1 MMEQLLEYSILPLT
15 LFGITA
21 IQALGLQLILG
32 GAGLL
37 SLGHAAFYAVGGYSA
52 AAFTVYAAP
61 YLGLS
66 QPLLLMLISLLVG
79 AGSALL
85 AGLIVAVPCLRLQGD
100 YLAMATLGFAEI
112 IGTALKNIDA
122 VGGTRGFTGIPKL
135 SSLPWVFSVLA
146 LVWWAL
152 ARFNRTGLGLAI
164 RATRDDEIAARSLG
178 INTYATKLSAF
189 LLGSAIAG
197 LAGALYVHALQFISP
212 DEADF
217 SRSVV
222 IVLAVVIGGM
232 TSLFGSVLGAL
243 ILVAVPE
250 VLRFAPDVI
259 REQRMIYFALI
270 VIFVMLFS
278 PKGLQSLVLRLARR
292 HQKNESSSLGRKLG
306 GAG

>member
-1 MMEQLLEYSILPLT
+1 MEQLIEYSILPLM

-52 AAFTVYAAP
+52 AAFSVYAGPA
-61 YLGLS
+61 LGIT
-66 QPLLLMLISLLVG
+66 QPFLLMSLSLVVG
-79 AGSALL
+79 GFSALL
-85 AGLIVAVPCLRLQGD
+85 AGLLVAIPCLRLQGD

-112 IGTALKNIDA
+112 LGTALKNIES

-135 SSLPWVFSVLA
+135 SSLAWVFATLGI
-146 LVWWAL
+146 VWWAL
-152 ARFNRTGLGLAI
+152 SRFRRTGLGMAI
-164 RATRDDEIAARSLG
+164 QATRDDEIASRSLG
-178 INTYATKLSAF
+178 INTYSAKLSAF
-189 LLGSAIAG
+189 VVGSAIAG
-197 LAGALYVHALQFISP
+197 IAGALYVHALQFISP

-217 SRSVV
+217 SRSVI

-250 VLRFAPDVI
+250 ALRFAPDAI

-278 PKGLQSLVLRLARR
+278 PKGLQSLLERFLPRQKSKIAAAR
-292 HQKNESSSLGRKLG
+292 G
-306 GAG
+306 GSK

>member
-1 MMEQLLEYSILPLT
+1 MEQLIEYSILPLT

-21 IQALGLQLILG
+21 LQALGLQLILG

-61 YLGLS
+61 ALGLTH
-66 QPLLLMLISLLVG
+66 PVLLMLLALLVG
-79 AGSALL
+79 GISALL
-85 AGLIVAVPCLRLQGD
+85 AGFLVAVPCLRLQGD

-112 IGTALKNIDA
+112 LGTALKNIDA
-122 VGGTRGFTGIPKL
+122 VGGTRGFTGIEKL
-135 SSLPWVFSVLA
+135 SSLTWVFGLLA

-152 ARFNRTGLGLAI
+152 ARFRRTGLGMAI
-164 RATRDDEIAARSLG
+164 QATRDDEIAARSLG
-178 INTYATKLSAF
+178 INTYASKLWAF
-189 LLGSAIAG
+189 VLGSGIAG

-217 SRSVV
+217 SRSVI

-232 TSLFGSVLGAL
+232 TSLLGSVLGAL

-250 VLRFAPDVI
+250 VLRFAPEAI
-259 REQRMIYFALI
+259 RDQRMIYFALI

-278 PKGLQSLVLRLARR
+278 PKGLQALLMKLLPRR
-292 HQKNESSSLGRKLG
+292 QQVHAQRGNK
-306 GAG
+306 

>member
-1 MMEQLLEYSILPLT
+1 VVQQLLEYSVLPLI

-61 YLGLS
+61 ALGLT
-66 QPLLLMLISLLVG
+66 QPFVVMLLALGVG
-79 AGSALL
+79 AVSAML
-85 AGLIVAVPCLRLQGD
+85 AGFIVAVPCLRLQGD

-112 IGTALKNIDA
+112 LGTALKNIDA
-122 VGGTRGFTGIPKL
+122 VGGTRGFSGIPKL
-135 SSLPWVFSVLA
+135 SSLVWVFVVLG
-146 LVWWAL
+146 LVWIMI
-152 ARFNRTGLGLAI
+152 ARLQKTGLGMAI
-164 RATRDDEIAARSLG
+164 QATRDDEIAARSLG
-178 INTYATKLSAF
+178 INTYSSKLSAF
-189 LLGSAIAG
+189 VIGSSIAG

-217 SRSVV
+217 SRSVI

-232 TSLFGSVLGAL
+232 TSLSGSVLGAL

-250 VLRFAPDVI
+250 VLRFAPEAI

-278 PKGLQSLVLRLARR
+278 PKGLQSLLAKLLPGKK
-292 HQKNESSSLGRKLG
+292 QMASESGVSAG
-306 GAG
+306 GHK

>member
-1 MMEQLLEYSILPLT
+1 MMEQLIEYSILPLM

-61 YLGLS
+61 MLGITQPFVMMLLALVVGGLS
-66 QPLLLMLISLLVG
+66 AM
-79 AGSALL
+79 L
-85 AGLIVAVPCLRLQGD
+85 AGFLVAIPCLRLQGD

-112 IGTALKNIDA
+112 LGTALKNIDA

-135 SSLPWVFSVLA
+135 SSLLWVFVVLA
-146 LVWWAL
+146 IVWVVL
-152 ARFNRTGLGLAI
+152 SRFRRTGLGMAI
-164 RATRDDEIAARSLG
+164 QATRDDEIAARSLG
-178 INTYATKLSAF
+178 INTYNSKLSAF
-189 LLGSAIAG
+189 VIGSAIAG
-197 LAGALYVHALQFISP
+197 VAGALYVHALQFISP

-217 SRSVV
+217 SRSVI

-243 ILVAVPE
+243 ILVSVPE
-250 VLRFAPDVI
+250 ILRFAPDAI

-278 PKGLQSLVLRLARR
+278 PKGLQSLLVKWLPSR
-292 HQKNESSSLGRKLG
+292 RKLSSTGVATSG
-306 GAG
+306 GK

>member
-1 MMEQLLEYSILPLT
+1 MMEQLIEYSILPLM

-61 YLGLS
+61 MLGITQPFVMMLLALVVGGLS
-66 QPLLLMLISLLVG
+66 AMAAGFLV
-79 AGSALL
+79 A
-85 AGLIVAVPCLRLQGD
+85 IPCLRLQGD

-112 IGTALKNIDA
+112 LGTALKNIDA

-135 SSLPWVFSVLA
+135 SSLIWVFVVLA
-146 LVWWAL
+146 VVWVL
-152 ARFNRTGLGLAI
+152 LSRLRRTGLGMAI
-164 RATRDDEIAARSLG
+164 QATRDDEIAARSLG
-178 INTYATKLSAF
+178 INTYNSKLSAF
-189 LLGSAIAG
+189 VIGSAIAG
-197 LAGALYVHALQFISP
+197 VAGALYVHALQFISP

-217 SRSVV
+217 SRSVI

-250 VLRFAPDVI
+250 VLRFAPDAI

-278 PKGLQSLVLRLARR
+278 PKGLQSLIVRWIPSR
-292 HQKNESSSLGRKLG
+292 RKLSVPGVAASG
-306 GAG
+306 GK

>member
-1 MMEQLLEYSILPLT
+1 MEQLIEYSILPLM

-61 YLGLS
+61 ALGITQPFVMMLLS
-66 QPLLLMLISLLVG
+66 LGVG
-79 AGSALL
+79 AISAML
-85 AGLIVAVPCLRLQGD
+85 AGLLVAVPCLRLQGD

-112 IGTALKNIDA
+112 LGTALKNIEA

-135 SSLPWVFSVLA
+135 SSLLWVFVVLA
-146 LVWWAL
+146 LVWWML
-152 ARFNRTGLGLAI
+152 HRFRRTGLGMAI
-164 RATRDDEIAARSLG
+164 QATRDDEIAARSLG
-178 INTYATKLSAF
+178 INTYSSKLSAF
-189 LLGSAIAG
+189 VIGSAIAG

-217 SRSVV
+217 SRSVI

-250 VLRFAPDVI
+250 VLRFAPEAI

-278 PKGLQSLVLRLARR
+278 PKGLQSLIVRLLPKR
-292 HQKNESSSLGRKLG
+292 KSSVGAVAAG
-306 GAG
+306 GKS

>member
-1 MMEQLLEYSILPLT
+1 MEQLIEYSILPLM

-61 YLGLS
+61 ALGITQPFLMMLLS
-66 QPLLLMLISLLVG
+66 LGVG
-79 AGSALL
+79 AISAML
-85 AGLIVAVPCLRLQGD
+85 AGLVVAVPCLRLQGD

-112 IGTALKNIDA
+112 LGTALKNIEA

-135 SSLPWVFSVLA
+135 SSLLWVFVVLA
-146 LVWWAL
+146 LVWWML
-152 ARFNRTGLGLAI
+152 HRFRRTGLGMAI
-164 RATRDDEIAARSLG
+164 QATRDDEIAARSLG
-178 INTYATKLSAF
+178 INTYSSKLSAF
-189 LLGSAIAG
+189 VIGSAIAG

-217 SRSVV
+217 SRSVI

-250 VLRFAPDVI
+250 VLRFAPEVI

-278 PKGLQSLVLRLARR
+278 PRGLQSLIVRLLPKR
-292 HQKNESSSLGRKLG
+292 KSLVGPGAAG
-306 GAG
+306 GKS

>member
-1 MMEQLLEYSILPLT
+1 MQQLIEYSILPLT

-61 YLGLS
+61 ALGIE
-66 QPLLLMLISLLVG
+66 QPIVLMLLALIVG
-79 AGSALL
+79 AVSSML
-85 AGLIVAVPCLRLQGD
+85 AGFLVAIPCLRLQGD

-112 IGTALKNIDA
+112 LGTALKNIDA

-135 SSLPWVFSVLA
+135 SSLIWVFVVLA
-146 LVWWAL
+146 LVWWML
-152 ARFNRTGLGLAI
+152 ARLRRTGLGMSI
-164 RATRDDEIAARSLG
+164 QATRDDEIAARSLG
-178 INTYATKLSAF
+178 INTYSSKLLAF
-189 LLGSAIAG
+189 VIGSAIAG

-217 SRSVV
+217 SRSVI

-243 ILVAVPE
+243 ILIAVPE
-250 VLRFAPDVI
+250 VLRFAPDAI
-259 REQRMIYFALI
+259 REQRMIYFAII
-270 VIFVMLFS
+270 VILVMLFS
-278 PKGLQSLVLRLARR
+278 PKGLQSLLTRFI
-292 HQKNESSSLGRKLG
+292 GRSKTPAAVASNG
-306 GAG
+306 GGR

>member
-1 MMEQLLEYSILPLT
+1 
-15 LFGITA
+15 
-21 IQALGLQLILG
+21 LQLILG

-61 YLGLS
+61 ALGITQPFVMMLLS
-66 QPLLLMLISLLVG
+66 LGVG
-79 AGSALL
+79 AISAML
-85 AGLIVAVPCLRLQGD
+85 AGLLVAVPCLRLQGD

-112 IGTALKNIDA
+112 LGTALKNIEA

-135 SSLPWVFSVLA
+135 SSLLWVFVVLA
-146 LVWWAL
+146 LVWWML
-152 ARFNRTGLGLAI
+152 HRFRRTGLGMAI
-164 RATRDDEIAARSLG
+164 QATRDDEIAARSLG
-178 INTYATKLSAF
+178 INTYSSKLSAF
-189 LLGSAIAG
+189 VIGSAIAG

-217 SRSVV
+217 SRSVI

-250 VLRFAPDVI
+250 VLRFAPEAI

-278 PKGLQSLVLRLARR
+278 PKGLQSLIVRLLPKRKSSARAAAA
-292 HQKNESSSLGRKLG
+292 G
-306 GAG
+306 GKS

>member
-1 MMEQLLEYSILPLT
+1 MEQLIEYSILPLI

-37 SLGHAAFYAVGGYSA
+37 SLGHAGFYAVGGYSA

-61 YLGLS
+61 ALGIT
-66 QPLLLMLISLLVG
+66 QPVLLLLLSMIVG
-79 AGSALL
+79 AFSSFL
-85 AGLIVAVPCLRLQGD
+85 AGLLVAVPCLRLQGD

-112 IGTALKNIDA
+112 LGTALKNIDA

-135 SSLPWVFSVLA
+135 SSLSWVFATLIFI
-146 LVWWAL
+146 WWAL
-152 ARFNRTGLGLAI
+152 SRFRRTGLGMAI
-164 RATRDDEIAARSLG
+164 QATRDDEIAARSLG
-178 INTYATKLSAF
+178 INTYGAKLSAF
-189 LLGSAIAG
+189 VIGSAIAG
-197 LAGALYVHALQFISP
+197 VAGALYVHALQFISP

-243 ILVAVPE
+243 ILIAIPE
-250 VLRFAPDVI
+250 ILRFAPDAI
-259 REQRMIYFALI
+259 REQRMIYFALV

-278 PKGLQSLVLRLARR
+278 PKGLHSLLSRWIKPKTTSA
-292 HQKNESSSLGRKLG
+292 SASAG

>member
-1 MMEQLLEYSILPLT
+1 MEQLIEYSILPLM

-37 SLGHAAFYAVGGYSA
+37 SLGHAAFYAVGGYCA
-52 AAFTVYAAP
+52 ATFTVYAAP
-61 YLGLS
+61 LMGISHPFILMLFALVVGGLS
-66 QPLLLMLISLLVG
+66 AM
-79 AGSALL
+79 L
-85 AGLIVAVPCLRLQGD
+85 AGLLVAVPCLRLQGD

-112 IGTALKNIDA
+112 LGTVLKNIDA

-135 SSLPWVFSVLA
+135 SSLVWVFLVLA
-146 LVWWAL
+146 VVWFL
-152 ARFNRTGLGLAI
+152 LSRFRRTGLGMAI
-164 RATRDDEIAARSLG
+164 QATRDDEIAARSLG
-178 INTYATKLSAF
+178 INTYNSKLSAF
-189 LLGSAIAG
+189 VIGSAIAG
-197 LAGALYVHALQFISP
+197 VAGALYVHALQFISP

-217 SRSVV
+217 SRSVI

-250 VLRFAPDVI
+250 VLRFAPDAI

-278 PKGLQSLVLRLARR
+278 PKGLQSLFAQSLPSRR
-292 HQKNESSSLGRKLG
+292 KFSSSSGTDTG
-306 GAG
+306 GK

>member
-1 MMEQLLEYSILPLT
+1 MQQFLEYSVLPLI

-61 YLGLS
+61 ALGVT
-66 QPLLLMLISLLVG
+66 QPFILMLLALVVG
-79 AGSALL
+79 TLSAML
-85 AGLIVAVPCLRLQGD
+85 AGFLVAVPCLRLQGD

-112 IGTALKNIDA
+112 LGTALKNIDA
-122 VGGTRGFTGIPKL
+122 VGGTRGFSGIPKL
-135 SSLPWVFSVLA
+135 SSLIWVFVVLG
-146 LVWWAL
+146 LVWL
-152 ARFNRTGLGLAI
+152 MISRLRKTGMGMAI
-164 RATRDDEIAARSLG
+164 QATRDDEIAARSLG
-178 INTYATKLSAF
+178 INTYASKLSAF
-189 LLGSAIAG
+189 VIGSAIAG

-217 SRSVV
+217 SRSVI

-250 VLRFAPDVI
+250 ILRFAPDAI

-278 PKGLQSLVLRLARR
+278 PKGLQSLLVKLLPLKKPAAAA
-292 HQKNESSSLGRKLG
+292 SGASAGGRQ
-306 GAG
+306 

>member
-1 MMEQLLEYSILPLT
+1 MEQLIEYSILPLM

-52 AAFTVYAAP
+52 AAFSVYAGPA
-61 YLGLS
+61 LGIT
-66 QPLLLMLISLLVG
+66 QPFLLMSLSLVVG
-79 AGSALL
+79 GFSALL
-85 AGLIVAVPCLRLQGD
+85 AGLLVAIPCLRLQGD

-112 IGTALKNIDA
+112 LGTALKNIES

-135 SSLPWVFSVLA
+135 SSLAWVFATLGI
-146 LVWWAL
+146 VWWAL
-152 ARFNRTGLGLAI
+152 SRFRRTGLGMAI
-164 RATRDDEIAARSLG
+164 QATRDDEIASRSLG
-178 INTYATKLSAF
+178 INTYSAKLSAF
-189 LLGSAIAG
+189 VVGSAIAG
-197 LAGALYVHALQFISP
+197 IAGALYVHALQFISP

-217 SRSVV
+217 SRSVI

-250 VLRFAPDVI
+250 ALRFAPDAI

-278 PKGLQSLVLRLARR
+278 PKGLQSLLERFLPRKKSKIAAAR
-292 HQKNESSSLGRKLG
+292 G
-306 GAG
+306 GSK

>member
-1 MMEQLLEYSILPLT
+1 MMEQLIEYSILPLT

-21 IQALGLQLILG
+21 LQALGLQLILG

-61 YLGLS
+61 ALGLTH
-66 QPLLLMLISLLVG
+66 PVLLMLLALIVG
-79 AGSALL
+79 GVSALL
-85 AGLIVAVPCLRLQGD
+85 AGFLVAVPCLRLQGD

-112 IGTALKNIDA
+112 LGTALKNIDA
-122 VGGTRGFTGIPKL
+122 VGGTRGFTGIEKL
-135 SSLPWVFSVLA
+135 SSLTWVFGLLA

-152 ARFNRTGLGLAI
+152 ARFRRTGLGMAI
-164 RATRDDEIAARSLG
+164 QATRDDEIAARSLG
-178 INTYATKLSAF
+178 INTYASKLWAF
-189 LLGSAIAG
+189 VLGSGIAG

-217 SRSVV
+217 SRSVI

-232 TSLFGSVLGAL
+232 TSLLGSVLGAL

-250 VLRFAPDVI
+250 VLRFAPEAI
-259 REQRMIYFALI
+259 RDQRMIYFALI

-278 PKGLQSLVLRLARR
+278 PKGLQALLTKL
-292 HQKNESSSLGRKLG
+292 LPRKQQVHAQRG
-306 GAG
+306 DK

>member
-1 MMEQLLEYSILPLT
+1 MLQQLLDYSVLPLI

-61 YLGLS
+61 AIGLT
-66 QPLLLMLISLLVG
+66 QPFFVMLAALAVG
-79 AGSALL
+79 ALSAMI
-85 AGLIVAVPCLRLQGD
+85 AGFLVAVPCLRLQGD

-112 IGTALKNIDA
+112 LGTALKNIDA
-122 VGGTRGFTGIPKL
+122 VGGTRGFSGIPKL
-135 SSLPWVFSVLA
+135 SSLVWVFVVLG
-146 LVWWAL
+146 LVWL
-152 ARFNRTGLGLAI
+152 MIARLQKTGLGMAI
-164 RATRDDEIAARSLG
+164 QATRDDEIAARSLG
-178 INTYATKLSAF
+178 INTYASKLSAF
-189 LLGSAIAG
+189 VVGSSIAG

-217 SRSVV
+217 SRSVI

-250 VLRFAPDVI
+250 ILRFAPDAI

-278 PKGLQSLVLRLARR
+278 PKGLQSLLVKVLPRR
-292 HQKNESSSLGRKLG
+292 GQSSGRSASAG
-306 GAG
+306 GQA

>member
-1 MMEQLLEYSILPLT
+1 MEQLIEYSILPLM

-52 AAFTVYAAP
+52 AAFSVYAGPA
-61 YLGLS
+61 LGIT
-66 QPLLLMLISLLVG
+66 QPFLLMFLSLVVG
-79 AGSALL
+79 GFSALL
-85 AGLIVAVPCLRLQGD
+85 AGLLVAVPCLRLQGD

-112 IGTALKNIDA
+112 LGTALKNIES

-135 SSLPWVFSVLA
+135 SSLAWVFVTLGI
-146 LVWWAL
+146 VWWAL
-152 ARFNRTGLGLAI
+152 SRFRRTGLGMAI
-164 RATRDDEIAARSLG
+164 QATRDDEIASRSLG
-178 INTYATKLSAF
+178 INTYSAKLSAF
-189 LLGSAIAG
+189 VVGSAIAG
-197 LAGALYVHALQFISP
+197 IAGALYVHALQFISP

-217 SRSVV
+217 SRSVI

-250 VLRFAPDVI
+250 ALRFAPDAI

-278 PKGLQSLVLRLARR
+278 PKGLQSLLVRFLP
-292 HQKNESSSLGRKLG
+292 RKKVKMATDRG
-306 GAG
+306 GSK

>member
-1 MMEQLLEYSILPLT
+1 MQQFLEYLVLPLT

-61 YLGLS
+61 ALGIT
-66 QPLLLMLISLLVG
+66 QPFILMLLALVVG
-79 AGSALL
+79 SVSALL
-85 AGLIVAVPCLRLQGD
+85 AGFLVAIPCLRLQGD

-112 IGTALKNIDA
+112 LGTALKNIDA
-122 VGGTRGFTGIPKL
+122 IGGTRGFSGIPKL
-135 SSLPWVFSVLA
+135 SSLIWVFVVLA
-146 LVWWAL
+146 LVWWML
-152 ARFNRTGLGLAI
+152 ARFNRTGLGMAI
-164 RATRDDEIAARSLG
+164 QATRDDEIAARSLG
-178 INTYATKLSAF
+178 INTYSSKLSAF
-189 LLGSAIAG
+189 VIGSGIAG

-217 SRSVV
+217 SRSVI

-243 ILVAVPE
+243 ILVSVPE
-250 VLRFAPDVI
+250 ILRFAPDAI

-278 PKGLQSLVLRLARR
+278 PKGLQSLISRFLPRKSASTAGTGASSGGRR
-292 HQKNESSSLGRKLG
+292 
-306 GAG
+306 

>member
-1 MMEQLLEYSILPLT
+1 MEQLLEYSILPLI

-52 AAFTVYAAP
+52 AAFSVYAGPA
-61 YLGLS
+61 LGLND
-66 QPLLLMLISLLVG
+66 PTLLMLLSLVVG
-79 AGSALL
+79 ALSALA
-85 AGLIVAVPCLRLQGD
+85 AGFLVAVPCLRLQGD

-112 IGTALKNIDA
+112 LGTALKNIDA

-135 SSLPWVFSVLA
+135 SSLPWVFVVLA

-152 ARFNRTGLGLAI
+152 ARFRRTGLGMAI
-164 RATRDDEIAARSLG
+164 QATRDDEIAARSLG
-178 INTYATKLSAF
+178 ISTYSAKLSAF
-189 LLGSAIAG
+189 VIGSAIAG
-197 LAGALYVHALQFISP
+197 IAGALYVHALQFISP

-217 SRSVV
+217 SRSVI

-250 VLRFAPDVI
+250 VLRFAPEAI

-270 VIFVMLFS
+270 VIVVMLFS
-278 PKGLQSLVLRLARR
+278 PKGLQSLIMRLIP
-292 HQKNESSSLGRKLG
+292 KSSPQRG
-306 GAG
+306 GSR

>member
-1 MMEQLLEYSILPLT
+1 MEQLIEYSILPLI

-61 YLGLS
+61 ALGIT
-66 QPLLLMLISLLVG
+66 QPVLLMLLSLVVG
-79 AGSALL
+79 AISAFL
-85 AGLIVAVPCLRLQGD
+85 AGILVAVPCLRLQGD

-112 IGTALKNIDA
+112 LGTALKNIDA

-135 SSLPWVFSVLA
+135 SSLTWVALTLA

-152 ARFNRTGLGLAI
+152 ARFRKTGLGMAI
-164 RATRDDEIAARSLG
+164 QATRDDEIAARSLG
-178 INTYATKLSAF
+178 INTYSAKLSAF
-189 LLGSAIAG
+189 VLGSAIAG

-217 SRSVV
+217 SRSVI

-250 VLRFAPDVI
+250 ILRFAPEAI

-278 PKGLQSLVLRLARR
+278 PKGLQSVLL
-292 HQKNESSSLGRKLG
+292 KLLGRNSKSVAPG
-306 GAG
+306 SRGSR

>member
-1 MMEQLLEYSILPLT
+1 MMEQLIEYSILPLT

-21 IQALGLQLILG
+21 LQALGLQLILG

-37 SLGHAAFYAVGGYSA
+37 SLGHAAFYAVGGYCA

-61 YLGLS
+61 ALGITH
-66 QPLLLMLISLLVG
+66 PFLLMLLALIVG
-79 AGSALL
+79 GVSAVL
-85 AGLIVAVPCLRLQGD
+85 AGFLVAVPCLRLQGD

-112 IGTALKNIDA
+112 LGTALKNIDA
-122 VGGTRGFTGIPKL
+122 VGGTRGFTGISKL
-135 SSLPWVFSVLA
+135 SSLAWVFGLLA

-152 ARFNRTGLGLAI
+152 ARFRRTGLGMAI
-164 RATRDDEIAARSLG
+164 QATRDDEIAARSLG
-178 INTYATKLSAF
+178 INTYASKLSAF
-189 LLGSAIAG
+189 VLGSGIAG

-217 SRSVV
+217 SRSVI

-232 TSLFGSVLGAL
+232 TSLLGSVLGAL

-250 VLRFAPDVI
+250 MLRFAPDAI
-259 REQRMIYFALI
+259 RDQRMIYFALI

-278 PKGLQSLVLRLARR
+278 PKGLQALLMKLLPRR
-292 HQKNESSSLGRKLG
+292 QQVHAQRG
-306 GAG
+306 GK

>member
-1 MMEQLLEYSILPLT
+1 MEQIVEYSILPLM

-52 AAFTVYAAP
+52 AAFTVHAAP
-61 YLGLS
+61 HLGIT
-66 QPLLLMLISLLVG
+66 QPIILLVLALVVG
-79 AGSALL
+79 ALSALI
-85 AGLIVAVPCLRLQGD
+85 AGFLVALPCLRLQGD

-112 IGTALKNIDA
+112 LGTVLKNLDV

-135 SSLPWVFSVLA
+135 SSLLWVFVILG
-146 LVWWAL
+146 LVWWML
-152 ARFNRTGLGLAI
+152 ARFRRTGLGMAI
-164 RATRDDEIAARSLG
+164 QATRDDEIAARSLG
-178 INTYATKLSAF
+178 INTYASKLSAF
-189 LLGSAIAG
+189 VIGSAIAG
-197 LAGALYVHALQFISP
+197 LAGALYVHAIQFISP

-250 VLRFAPDVI
+250 VLRFAPDAI

-278 PKGLQSLVLRLARR
+278 PKGLQSLLARFVPQR
-292 HQKNESSSLGRKLG
+292 VFSSLSSVTSKR
-306 GAG
+306 ANS

>member
-1 MMEQLLEYSILPLT
+1 
-15 LFGITA
+15 
-21 IQALGLQLILG
+21 LG

-61 YLGLS
+61 ALGLT
-66 QPLLLMLISLLVG
+66 QPFVVMLLALGVG
-79 AGSALL
+79 AVSAML
-85 AGLIVAVPCLRLQGD
+85 AGFIVAVPCLRLQGD

-112 IGTALKNIDA
+112 LGTALKNIDA
-122 VGGTRGFTGIPKL
+122 VGGTRGFSGIPKL
-135 SSLPWVFSVLA
+135 SSLVWVFVVLG
-146 LVWWAL
+146 LVWIMI
-152 ARFNRTGLGLAI
+152 ARLQKTGLGMAI
-164 RATRDDEIAARSLG
+164 QATRDDEIAARSLG
-178 INTYATKLSAF
+178 INTYSSKLSAF
-189 LLGSAIAG
+189 VIGSSIAG

-217 SRSVV
+217 SRSVI

-232 TSLFGSVLGAL
+232 TSLSGSVLGAL

-250 VLRFAPDVI
+250 VLRFAPEAI

-278 PKGLQSLVLRLARR
+278 PKGLQSLLAKLLPGKK
-292 HQKNESSSLGRKLG
+292 QMASESGVSAG
-306 GAG
+306 GHK

>member
-1 MMEQLLEYSILPLT
+1 MQQFLEYLVLPLT

-61 YLGLS
+61 ALGIT
-66 QPLLLMLISLLVG
+66 QPFILMLLALIVG
-79 AGSALL
+79 TASALL
-85 AGLIVAVPCLRLQGD
+85 AGFLVALPCLRLQGD

-112 IGTALKNIDA
+112 LGTALKNIDA
-122 VGGTRGFTGIPKL
+122 IGGTRGFSGIPKL
-135 SSLPWVFSVLA
+135 SSLIWVFVVLA
-146 LVWWAL
+146 LVWWML
-152 ARFNRTGLGLAI
+152 SRFNRTGLGMAI
-164 RATRDDEIAARSLG
+164 QATRDDEIAARSLG
-178 INTYATKLSAF
+178 INTYSSKLSAF
-189 LLGSAIAG
+189 VIGSGIAG

-217 SRSVV
+217 SRSVI

-243 ILVAVPE
+243 ILVSVPE
-250 VLRFAPDVI
+250 ILRFAPDAI

-278 PKGLQSLVLRLARR
+278 PKGLQSLISRVLPRKRA
-292 HQKNESSSLGRKLG
+292 SAAGAGASLGGRR
-306 GAG
+306 

>member
-1 MMEQLLEYSILPLT
+1 MLDQLIEYSILPLM

-61 YLGLS
+61 ALGIT
-66 QPLLLMLISLLVG
+66 QPFVLMLLSLFVETFSAMIAGFLV
-79 AGSALL
+79 AL
-85 AGLIVAVPCLRLQGD
+85 PCLRLQGD

-112 IGTALKNIDA
+112 LGTALKNIEA
-122 VGGTRGFTGIPKL
+122 VGGTRGFSGIPKL
-135 SSLPWVFSVLA
+135 SSLIWVFAVLGII
-146 LVWWAL
+146 WWML
-152 ARFNRTGLGLAI
+152 ARFQRTGLGLAI
-164 RATRDDEIAARSLG
+164 QATRDDEIAARSLG
-178 INTYATKLSAF
+178 INTFSSKPSAF
-189 LLGSAIAG
+189 VIGSAIAG

-250 VLRFAPDVI
+250 VLRFAPEAI

-278 PKGLQSLVLRLARR
+278 PKGLQSLISRFFVKKPSANSRLAT
-292 HQKNESSSLGRKLG
+292 SAG
-306 GAG
+306 GQP